1 MLNSREEATV
11 TLVTLI
17 LMLAFVLGRRKFVQ
31 DWIPAIKAATNPTVL
46 RVLFLYGTAVVTLTF
61 AASKL
66 GIWNWPLL
74 KDTIILAMFSGIP
87 TLVSQPLKANSGTQ
101 LVKSIIKATLG
112 ISAIA
117 AAYINFTTF
126 SYPMEL
132 LLQIVGTIVVTGIE
146 LGKRLPERACVVK
159 FLSTIQLGL
168 GILLTTSITIYI
180 VKNIKSIEMVQQL
193 RLAVFSAYLP
203 ITLIPFSYVLAFIAA
218 AETKLKLLSIHNKH
232 ISNLTRFAVLLGFHW
247 SLQNVRE
254 FHGQQLLDA
263 AHAANP
269 RELSNVMQRH
279 REVVKRNGQLN
290 RHRNKRLKQFEGVPG
305 RDQRGAWIDRREFHE
320 TKSAL
325 TSIYYTELGL
335 YRNRPEHHY
344 YKDTSII
351 FNQLT
356 IDKLPTPHG
365 IHLEVRDDLQA
376 WYAWRQ
382 TIGGCYLAIG
392 GSSRIEARWHYS
404 GKTAPTSFPC
414 DNIPEWIDSER
425 DTDNVDW
432 STDDGPAYE
441 PY

>member
-1 MLNSREEATV
+1 MLNSREEATITLVALFV
-11 TLVTLI
+11 TL
-17 LMLAFVLGRRKFVQ
+17 AFLLDRRKFAQ
-31 DWIPAIKAATNPTVL
+31 AWIPAIKATTNPIILGVL
-46 RVLFLYGTAVVTLTF
+46 SCYGAAVVALTF
-61 AASKL
+61 TASKL
-66 GIWNWPLL
+66 GIWDKSLI
-74 KDTIILAMFSGIP
+74 KDTIILVIFSGIP
-87 TLVSQPLKANSGTQ
+87 TLVARPLNANNSTE
-101 LVKSIIKATLG
+101 LVKNILKATLG

-117 AAYINFTTF
+117 ATYVNVTTF

-132 LLQIVGTIVVTGIE
+132 LLQVVATIVVTGIE
-146 LGKRLPERACVVK
+146 VGKRPPERIRAVK
-159 FLSTIQLGL
+159 FLSVIQLGL
-168 GILLTTSITIYI
+168 GILLATSVAIYI
-180 VKNIKSIEMVQQL
+180 IKDIKSIEMAQQL
-193 RLAVFSAYLP
+193 RLAIFSAYLP
-203 ITLIPFSYVLAFIAA
+203 ITLIPFSYALAFIAA
-218 AETKLKLLSIHNKH
+218 AETKLKLLSIHNRN
-232 ISNLTRFAVLLGFHW
+232 ISNSTKFAVFLGFHW
-247 SLQNVRE
+247 NLQNVRE
-254 FHGQQLLDA
+254 FYGQQLLDA
-263 AHAANP
+263 AHAANS
-269 RELSNVMQRH
+269 RELSNVMQKH
-279 REVVKRNGQLN
+279 RAVVKRNEHLN
-290 RHRNKRLKQFEGVPG
+290 QQRNKRLKQLAGVPG

-325 TSIYYTELGL
+325 TSIYCTELGL

-344 YKDTSII
+344 HKDTSII

-365 IHLEVRDDLQA
+365 IHLEVRSDLQA